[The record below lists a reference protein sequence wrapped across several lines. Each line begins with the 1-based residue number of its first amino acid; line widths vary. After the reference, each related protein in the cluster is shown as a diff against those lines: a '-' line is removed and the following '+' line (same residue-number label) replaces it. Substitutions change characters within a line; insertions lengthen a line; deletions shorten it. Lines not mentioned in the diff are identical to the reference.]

1 MISGSTKINETAMN
15 FTLLLSFDK
24 NISPPDIKNIS
35 ERIKENSK
43 PVVFV
48 NGRNCRNIEIING
61 RNNAI
66 NSWIFILSDNLY

>member
-1 MISGSTKINETAMN
+1 MISGSTKIDETAMY
-15 FTLLLSFDK
+15 FTLLFSFDK
-24 NISPPDIKNIS
+24 NISPPDIKNKS
-35 ERIKENSK
+35 ERIKENSN

-48 NGRNCRNIEIING
+48 NGRNCRNIEITNG